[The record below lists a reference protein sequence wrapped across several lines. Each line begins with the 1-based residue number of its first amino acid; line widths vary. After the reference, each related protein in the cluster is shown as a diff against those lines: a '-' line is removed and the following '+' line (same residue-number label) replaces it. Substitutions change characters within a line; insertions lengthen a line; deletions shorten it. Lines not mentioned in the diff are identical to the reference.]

1 MVELLNPWGSWPRR
15 GQLEPLSLSPLAKSS
30 LIHSGGIL
38 GNMTI
43 FSVHHD
49 EGKCGELCYRL
60 SLVRGPGFHILK
72 EMSKPCVLLILRRKL
87 IGYAI
92 SCQTCHLH
100 RMYLFS
106 FAFASFGFRGRLR
119 SRVCADHYLG
129 FLIGF
134 LMGFLMGLVPGCL
147 GIEFLK

>member
-38 GNMTI
+38 GNMMI

-49 EGKCGELCYRL
+49 EGKFGELCYRL

-72 EMSKPCVLLILRRKL
+72 EMSNHPHTLLFGSQNHHRLTSENKWGNVCKRPFCYNWLLSQKCRRILQN
-87 IGYAI
+87 G
-92 SCQTCHLH
+92 H
-100 RMYLFS
+100 RMMHRMNS
-106 FAFASFGFRGRLR
+106 
-119 SRVCADHYLG
+119 
-129 FLIGF
+129 
-134 LMGFLMGLVPGCL
+134 
-147 GIEFLK
+147 GILERI